1 MVFLLVVWASI
12 GHKLASRSR
21 YLGEGSVACGMG
33 LAAGTILLIFQHFTS
48 LDKEALRQLL
58 TFNPADF
65 FTCAISCAHVW
76 TFWCL
81 WIDVPPRILR
91 CTLL

>member
-33 LAAGTILLIFQHFTS
+33 LAAGTILLIFQHFTT

-65 FTCAISCAHVW
+65 FTYVPLFARVW
-76 TFWCL
+76 HSRVL
-81 WIDVPPRILR
+81 G
-91 CTLL
+91 